1 MPKASCGRSWLNSS
15 RHKSKAACS
24 AFRGSNSRAISRCIR
39 SCPPLS
45 WGCPGRPR
53 SKSIPR
59 ATHQTDSRLKPKSA
73 WVCAKGAPLSLRMA
87 WGRPYCSNKR
97 SKHNRMLSVRA
108 SGNRRNSNRYRLYS
122 SRTVNGSHRCRAG
135 SYHQPL
141 KSTVHTSL
149 GAWPRRSVHS
159 RPASVA
165 GRRWRPSVKPARA
178 SIRLKLLSE
187 AAAPCIPQIQ
197 RPDLTRAPI
206 GMQLLEP
213 HHLTNHLR
221 TQLLRMP
228 LRPARL
234 LRQPLHAPTQ
244 QTLPPLVPRLGTYPI
259 LGTQHAKVVRAQRF
273 HRKLNPLF
281 HRSIRF
287 PRHSR
292 AYCLQPA
299 SLSVTYVLN
308 HPCYSCSEPAPVHLR
323 KLSGLPYLWQ
333 VALPAICVSSV
344 LICGSTFNLQLET
357 LPFLLYQKACQWSQI
372 RLK

>member
-45 WGCPGRPR
+45 CGCPGRPR

-87 WGRPYCSNKR
+87 WGEAILLKQTLETQPHALRPGVGQPAQLQQISTIF
-97 SKHNRMLSVRA
+97 V
-108 SGNRRNSNRYRLYS
+108 
-122 SRTVNGSHRCRAG
+122 SHRQRFTPLPRWIVPPTFKVHRPHFIRGLAPAL
-135 SYHQPL
+135 SPQP
-141 KSTVHTSL
+141 SRL
-149 GAWPRRSVHS
+149 GC
-159 RPASVA
+159 
-165 GRRWRPSVKPARA
+165 RPS
-178 SIRLKLLSE
+178 L
-187 AAAPCIPQIQ
+187 APFRQTRPRQHPLETAFRGRCPLHPQIQ

-308 HPCYSCSEPAPVHLR
+308 HPCYSCSEPAPCL
-323 KLSGLPYLWQ
+323 KWFAKP
-333 VALPAICVSSV
+333 
-344 LICGSTFNLQLET
+344 CGG
-357 LPFLLYQKACQWSQI
+357 
-372 RLK
+372 

>member
-1 MPKASCGRSWLNSS
+1 MPAIVLGMSRTPAFQINPQGHPPNRQPAQTKECLGMRKGRAIVAANGLGQAILLKQTLETQPHALRPGVGQPAQLQQISTIFVSHRQRFTPLPRWIVPPTFKVHRPHFIRGLAPALSPQPS
-15 RHKSKAACS
+15 RLGCRPSLAPFRQTRPRQHPLET
-24 AFRGSNSRAISRCIR
+24 AFRGRC
-39 SCPPLS
+39 P
-45 WGCPGRPR
+45 
-53 SKSIPR
+53 
-59 ATHQTDSRLKPKSA
+59 
-73 WVCAKGAPLSLRMA
+73 
-87 WGRPYCSNKR
+87 
-97 SKHNRMLSVRA
+97 
-108 SGNRRNSNRYRLYS
+108 
-122 SRTVNGSHRCRAG
+122 
-135 SYHQPL
+135 
-141 KSTVHTSL
+141 VH
-149 GAWPRRSVHS
+149 
-159 RPASVA
+159 
-165 GRRWRPSVKPARA
+165 
-178 SIRLKLLSE
+178 
-187 AAAPCIPQIQ
+187 PQIQ

-308 HPCYSCSEPAPVHLR
+308 HPCYSCSEPAPEDHTTA
-323 KLSGLPYLWQ
+323 S
-333 VALPAICVSSV
+333 ASI
-344 LICGSTFNLQLET
+344 
-357 LPFLLYQKACQWSQI
+357 
-372 RLK
+372 